1 MAKPILWTFRFSLI
15 FLFAMTPL
23 LSAQD
28 FRIETELYVGD
39 ANKSSSRNVTV
50 FSDSLVYDFLMSDTA
65 ASQPIQ
71 ITVFDRTEKKF
82 ILIDMQQK
90 VRLELERTQLI
101 KLLEGL
107 RTETMQNESVR
118 FMADIQFKEEFDVT
132 SGVVE
137 AKSDLIRYELKGN
150 HPADST
156 ILPAYHDFLD
166 HYTMLG
172 ASAPQRFP
180 PFARMKFNQV
190 IKKYGWIPTEV
201 TLTVGTNEVF
211 QRAIKART
219 QHTLNMNLSDR
230 DRERIQLAKRCWM
243 SYKIVN
249 MAEFR
254 GLPKLVKDDATTKK
268 Q

>member
-118 FMADIQFKEEFDVT
+118 FMADIQFKEEFDIT

-137 AKSDLIRYELKGN
+137 AKSDLIRYKLKGN
-150 HPADST
+150 HPTDST

-172 ASAPQRFP
+172 ATDPQRFP

-201 TLTVGTNEVF
+201 TFSVGTNEVF
-211 QRAIKART
+211 QRAMKART

-230 DRERIQLAKRCWM
+230 DRERIQLAKRCRM

-254 GLPKLVKDDATTKK
+254 GIPNLAKDEPATKK
-268 Q
+268 